1 MRRINL
7 LAILFLSIF
16 ALTGCAARAD
26 YRVRDPYYNDYH
38 VWNND
43 KVVYYNRWRVETHRP
58 DVDYRH
64 APYPRSILSGTRR
77 TLRSSRA
84 CA

>member
-16 ALTGCAARAD
+16 ALTGCAVRAD

-43 KVVYYNRWRVETHRP
+43 EVVYYNRWRVETRRP

-64 APYPRSILSGTRR
+64 LRR
-77 TLRSSRA
+77 DDQREYWRWRHDHH
-84 CA
+84 